1 MTCVLLKS
9 CCNIRDQLNTIRHS
23 FALLDNSKPR
33 PCGFSREQALL
44 SQALVAIGHECITA
58 LNVKLR
64 PFASLCQQDQNK
76 DSTQSVTS

>member
-33 PCGFSREQALL
+33 PYGFSWEQALI
-44 SQALVAIGHECITA
+44 SQALVAIGHECTAA

-64 PFASLCQQDQNK
+64 PLCQQDQNK
-76 DSTQSVTS
+76 DSAQSVTS